1 MNEFQKLLF
10 PTANVRG
17 STVVLHEAFTEAI
30 AHQKLPGAVRRLA
43 GEAAA
48 AAVLAAGALDFD
60 GAVLLQ
66 IAGDGPVKLLVAEVK
81 RDLTFRIS
89 VRLRD
94 DADPA
99 AVAEDADMKALVNQS
114 GRGRC
119 ALILDPKDRAPG
131 QQPYQ
136 GVVALEGSTFAE
148 AFEAYFRDSAQLDT
162 KIKLAAGDDAAG
174 GIMLQRM
181 PTEGGK
187 TPENY
192 DPEGWNRIAMFAD
205 TVKTEELLTLAAG
218 EVNRRLFWEES
229 PLVTMEKV
237 PAFSCRCSDDAV
249 RSMLKN
255 LGEEELRAIIASEG
269 KIEVTCDFCGQTRT
283 YDDVDVTELFKP
295 VEKAEA

>member
-66 IAGDGPVKLLVAEVK
+66 IADDGPVKLLVAEVK

-99 AVAEDADMKALVNQS
+99 AVADDADMKALVNQS

-119 ALILDPKDRAPG
+119 ALILDPKDRAP
-131 QQPYQ
+131 PSA
-136 GVVALEGSTFAE
+136 ALSGRGGLGRAFAE
-148 AFEAYFRDSAQLDT
+148 AFEAYFRDSR
-162 KIKLAAGDDAAG
+162 AARHQDQARAGGDAAG

-218 EVNRRLFWEES
+218 EVNRRLFSGGE
-229 PLVTMEKV
+229 PLGHDGKGS
-237 PAFSCRCSDDAV
+237 AFSCRCSTRPSARCSKTSAKRSSARSSRPKARLKSPATSAV
-249 RSMLKN
+249 RP
-255 LGEEELRAIIASEG
+255 
-269 KIEVTCDFCGQTRT
+269 T
-283 YDDVDVTELFKP
+283 YDDVDVTELF
-295 VEKAEA
+295 